1 MNWRPPLIS
10 EAEVVIIGSGAFG
23 ASTAYHLAALGRQGV
38 VLVDTHEI
46 ASQTTPRAAGLTK
59 QIRSQ
64 PDVSRLA
71 ILSVDKIVR
80 FTEETG
86 EPLTVVRSG
95 SVSIARGEPDEATVR
110 AELAAG
116 QTLGVDTY
124 EISYDEMSLAAPLLR
139 PRDIRIIAYTPS
151 DVYLEEPGQLA
162 LGYARAAER
171 RGVTLLPHTRVTGIG
186 VEGGRVGSVATTQ
199 GEIRT
204 PVVVDAA
211 GAWSRLLADQ
221 IGIRVPLIPV
231 RHQLY
236 VTERVPGL
244 EADHAICRIYDARV
258 YMRPHRGGL
267 MLGGYERDPQ
277 SYDMST
283 CPPEFQIADVPLDM
297 TVLERL
303 VKSVLDQILIDKHL
317 PVREHRAGLPTM
329 TPDGLPIIGPVPSIE
344 GFYVASGCCV
354 GGLSIAPAVGEML
367 AELLHTG
374 LPSLFF
380 DAFGL
385 SRFGTEYDGEGALRE
400 ACLRQYTEW
409 YSASPPVSRAR

>member
-1 MNWRPPLIS
+1 VRP
-10 EAEVVIIGSGAFG
+10 
-23 ASTAYHLAALGRQGV
+23 
-38 VLVDTHEI
+38 
-46 ASQTTPRAAGLTK
+46 
-59 QIRSQ
+59 Q

-71 ILSVDKIVR
+71 ILSVEKIVR

-139 PRDIRIIAYTPS
+139 PRDIRLIAYTPS

-171 RGVTLLPHTRVTGIG
+171 RGVALLPHTRVTGIG
-186 VEGGRVGSVATTQ
+186 VEGGRVARVATTQ

-204 PVVVDAA
+204 RAVVDAA
-211 GAWSRLLADQ
+211 GAWSRLLADL
-221 IGIRVPLIPV
+221 IGIRVPLVPV

-244 EADHAICRIYDARV
+244 DADHAICRIYDARV

-267 MLGGYERDPQ
+267 MLGGYEHDPQ

-303 VKSVLDQILIDKHL
+303 VQSVLDQILVDKRL
-317 PVREHRAGLPTM
+317 AVQEHRAGLPTM

-344 GFYVASGCCV
+344 GFYVASGCCA

-367 AELLHTG
+367 AELVQTG

-380 DAFGL
+380 DAFAL
-385 SRFGTEYDGEGALRE
+385 TRFGAKYDGEAALRE